1 MPFSVHNVTNDGFGR
16 KYYDFDLRRV
26 VSFVS
31 ASAIR
36 LLVKLGLIDD
46 LTVLERL
53 STYGSECCEFSRQWA
68 HPACCDK
75 PRRKLPVWK
84 LSRRTLSTSE
94 VADTEDEAR
103 FPEKVYEVETP
114 TNIAP
119 NQRS

>member
-46 LTVLERL
+46 LE
-53 STYGSECCEFSRQWA
+53 
-68 HPACCDK
+68 
-75 PRRKLPVWK
+75 
-84 LSRRTLSTSE
+84 
-94 VADTEDEAR
+94 
-103 FPEKVYEVETP
+103 
-114 TNIAP
+114 
-119 NQRS
+119 